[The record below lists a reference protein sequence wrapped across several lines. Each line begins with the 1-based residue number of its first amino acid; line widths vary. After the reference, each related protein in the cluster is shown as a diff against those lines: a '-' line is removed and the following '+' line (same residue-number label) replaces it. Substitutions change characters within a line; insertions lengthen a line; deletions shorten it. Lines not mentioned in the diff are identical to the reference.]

1 MIAPFFGLQ
10 MNRRTAHDIVATP
23 EAADFPCAI
32 VGASPAPERCGCD
45 ESIALRAPQSVG
57 IAEKIERLREDAAH
71 RAREWRRYGHE
82 FEAIEWDAVARWLG
96 SVK

>member
-1 MIAPFFGLQ
+1 VTAFPP
-10 MNRRTAHDIVATP
+10 RRPVARVDRS
-23 EAADFPCAI
+23 AVC
-32 VGASPAPERCGCD
+32 SCD
-45 ESIALRAPQSVG
+45 ESIALRAPQSAG
-57 IAEKIERLREDAAH
+57 IAEKIERLREDAAQ